1 MSVRV
6 KIIALLCLIAMASS
20 AAVVGL
26 FMSNKST
33 FQNDALGRMAD
44 NAYVLNDLIDR
55 NLFERYG
62 DVQAFAQNRVAYD
75 PANWGNHGD
84 ANPLVMAINS
94 YIGNYGIYRLSMLL
108 SPDGHVIAVNS
119 KDAKGKP
126 INTHWLYGVSF
137 ARMGWFKNP
146 RDGKFLDGKN
156 GLTGTSVT
164 GPIRDEATA
173 KIYGDDGLV
182 IAFSA
187 PVKNDAGQLIGVWV
201 NLADFGL
208 VEQIIFDF
216 YSHMK
221 DSGLSR
227 TEINVLDKNGAVLVD
242 YNPSVEAEY
251 KRNFEV
257 VGKLNMVEGGDPVA
271 AEAVNNKASG
281 SKLAVNP
288 RTKEAEVAGYNYSDG
303 AYDYPGMG
311 WTLVMRTAQDQIFGA
326 VNQSVHS
333 MLLGSGVIFAVML
346 LVALAV
352 GAMIVR
358 SITQYVALVEGISA
372 GDTDVEVTGL
382 EKKDEIGRLM
392 RATEDLRMNVDEA
405 FRLKQMA
412 ENMPTNIITV
422 DAKND
427 YKINFINKAASVLLA
442 KLGSHVSMSADNA
455 VGQTMDGLSLST
467 THLRDSGK
475 LPYRERLKIGPE
487 HMDVVAG
494 AITNKAGDVVGV
506 MTTWNQITQQVEL
519 ADKFEK
525 NVKGIVSTVSS
536 AAAQLSQTAEE
547 LTRIMGDTTHI
558 VQSAASGASQTTA
571 NVQSVAS
578 AAEEM
583 TASVR
588 EISSQL
594 QTSNSMVQDS
604 VKRAESADKQ
614 AASLSGAT
622 DKVKEV
628 IGLISEIAGQINLL
642 ALNATIESARAGDAG
657 KGFAVVASE
666 VKNLA
671 NQTNKSVEEI
681 TKVISEMNVASEEIV
696 GSLKGIKDA
705 VQNISSSTSTIA
717 AAVEEQS
724 ATTNEIARSMQS
736 AAEGTQVISVNLNE
750 VQQSSA
756 HAESSSAQVSGA
768 SRELSKQAEQLNIE
782 VDNFLKMIRSA

>member
-1 MSVRV
+1 MSVRF
-6 KIIALLCLIAMASS
+6 KIITLLCFIALISS
-20 AAVVGL
+20 GAVVGL
-26 FMSNKST
+26 FISEKAT
-33 FQNDALGRMAD
+33 FQKDALGRMAD
-44 NAYVLNDLIDR
+44 NSYILNEIIDR

-62 DVQAFAQNRVAYD
+62 DVQAFGQNRVAYD
-75 PANWGNHGD
+75 PANWGKPSD
-84 ANPLVMAINS
+84 DNPLVAAINS
-94 YIGNYGIYRLSMLL
+94 YISNYGLYRISMLL
-108 SPDGHVIAVNS
+108 SPEGRVLAVNS

-126 INTHWLYGVSF
+126 INSQWLYGASF

-146 RDGKFLDGKN
+146 RDGHFLEGRN
-156 GLTGTSVT
+156 GLTGTTVI
-164 GPIRDEATA
+164 GPIKDEATA

-187 PVKNDAGQLIGVWV
+187 PVKNDAGEMIGVWV

-216 YSHMK
+216 YDHLK
-221 DSGLSR
+221 VSGLSR
-227 TEINVLDKNGAVLVD
+227 TEINILDKNGAVLVD
-242 YNPSVEAEY
+242 YKPSEEATF
-251 KRNFEV
+251 KRDYEV
-257 VGKLNMVEGGDPVA
+257 VGKLNLVQAGDPIA
-271 AEAVNNKASG
+271 AEAVNNKSSG
-281 SKLAVNP
+281 SALAANP
-288 RTKEAEVAGYNYSDG
+288 RTHVPEVAGYNYSDG
-303 AYDYPGMG
+303 AYDYPGLG
-311 WTLVMRTAQDQIFGA
+311 WTLVMRTAQDQIFSS
-326 VNQSVHS
+326 VNQSVNG
-333 MLLGSGVIFAVML
+333 MLQGSVVIFVIMLAIAL
-346 LVALAV
+346 LV
-352 GAMIVR
+352 GGMIVR
-358 SITQYVALVEGISA
+358 SLSKYVALVEAISE
-372 GDTDVEVTGL
+372 GNTNL
-382 EKKDEIGRLM
+382 EIGGQGQKDEIGRLM
-392 RATEDLRMNVDEA
+392 RATEGLRKNVDEA
-405 FRLKQMA
+405 FRLKQMV
-412 ENMPTNIITV
+412 EDMPTNIMTV

-427 YKINFINKAASVLLA
+427 YKINFINKAAAALIG
-442 KLGSHVSMSADNA
+442 KLGGHVTATPDTA
-455 VGQTMDGLSLST
+455 VGQSLDALHFPTSHIRDGS
-467 THLRDSGK
+467 K
-475 LPYRERLKIGPE
+475 LPYRERLKIGGE
-487 HMDVVAG
+487 HLDVVAG
-494 AITNKAGDVVGV
+494 AITNKQGETVGV

-525 NVKGIVSTVSS
+525 NVKGIVSTVAS
-536 AAAQLSQTAEE
+536 AATQLSQTAEE
-547 LTRIMGDTTHI
+547 LTRIMGDTSHI

-594 QTSNSMVQDS
+594 QTSNNMVQDS
-604 VKRAESADKQ
+604 VKKAESADQQ

-622 DKVKEV
+622 NKVKEV

-681 TKVISEMNVASEEIV
+681 TRVIEEMNIASDEIV
-696 GSLKGIKDA
+696 GSLKGIKEA

-750 VQQSSA
+750 VQQSSS
-756 HAESSSAQVSGA
+756 HAESSSEQVSGA
-768 SRELSKQAEQLNIE
+768 SRELSKQAEQLNVE
-782 VDNFLKMIRSA
+782 VDNFLKMIRSI